1 MGNPYNTITSN
12 SSKSTDLRVSN
23 DLNNSTTTMTYTSS
37 DPVKKST
44 VSSPL
49 SEPLDNV
56 ENLSTNRSKT
66 SGYVTLQIVISK
78 TSSMATSN
86 NEESEIQASSTTQL
100 TSLSSLEGD
109 LLFSSTQIE
118 STTVADNEDVN
129 ISTELGKILN
139 TTMINFIANETE
151 SFFKTTR
158 EFSSSN
164 IEPNDNKA
172 RSKYN
177 LDLKDNQ
184 TAQGNSSRK
193 EEPSSNQNSTD
204 DMPGY
209 GFEVKKQSNG
219 SSLKMISEHQTFLTT
234 ADKSSDLKTNLDDLT
249 TTEFSSGE
257 TKLSSDHAPK
267 LKVYGSGETE
277 SFGDLTSPEYGSG
290 ETESSSDVTSSEYGS
305 EETKSSS
312 HVTSPKYG
320 SGETEPSSNVTSPK
334 FGSGES
340 ISSSNVTPKKF
351 GTGETKSSSDLTSM
365 KYGSGETKSS
375 SDETS
380 PNYGSG
386 ETESS
391 SNVNSPVNV
400 SEETKSSHELTS
412 PIYGPGENKTASDV
426 ISPNFG
432 FGETESSLKYDSG
445 VTKPSSDGTS
455 PEYNSEEMKSSS
467 ALTSPDIV
475 SEETKSSSDVTSPKF
490 GFSGENKTSS
500 DVTSPNFGSGETVS
514 SRDVTLPEYG
524 SVVNESSS
532 DVFSPKYGSGET
544 ESSSDVTSPEYGSGE
559 TESLSDVTSPKYG
572 AGETKLSSDQTL
584 PRYGSGDTE
593 SSSDV
598 TSSEYGSVVTELSR
612 DVTSPKYGTGETK
625 SSSEVN
631 SQNYATGDTQSS
643 SNITGVP
650 QSSADVSSPDYG
662 SKLTESSS
670 DVTSPKYSSVEN
682 ESSSDLTSL
691 EYGSG
696 ETELYSDV
704 TPQKYGSGE
713 TKSSSGVT
721 TNQKYIYGKTVS
733 PEESF
738 SPRHFSSGE
747 AHSSDITNTF
757 KSISSSQE
765 RGLPGSSTETL
776 SKTFP
781 DASESSTKASTHTE
795 SFLPS
800 HFSSEDIGE
809 MESSSDVDS
818 LEYGSGETKSS
829 SDVTLP
835 KYGSGETKLS
845 SDVTSPRYGSHDTE
859 LSGDISSPEFGSGE
873 TKSSSDL
880 TTNQEYI
887 SGKTESLGSSTAAPA
902 ESFSPRHFSSGE
914 EHSSDIPTTYT
925 LISELSSQE
934 TGLPGGSTET
944 LSKHIVYSSDTSKS
958 STKAVTHAESLL
970 PTNFSFRDIKS
981 SDISTTSKKS
991 SEATGISSSLTESNA
1006 VPTESFSPSYFS
1018 SGETQ
1023 SSNSSTAPFLN
1034 SDLSSKIIDSTK
1046 RSTEISTAALM
1057 DGSDESILNKTVP
1070 KASFLS
1076 RSFSSGQ
1083 VYSSDNSTTSE
1094 LNLGLS
1100 SGETH
1105 SPTNLTESYGSKSS
1119 TENGLPTRFYPGGN
1133 DTSST
1138 EVTDMSTTLKKTV
1151 PAASFSPKLF
1161 SSGEVQSSDSS
1172 TTSELNSGLSSGET
1186 LSPTSLTESSS
1197 AVEYV
1202 SKSSTENGLTTS
1214 SYLGG
1219 TESSSTEVTDM
1230 STTLKKTVPAASFS
1244 PRLFRSG
1251 EVQSSDSST
1260 TSELNSGLGSG
1271 ETLSPTSLTESSSVV
1286 EYVSKSSTE
1295 NGLTTSFNLG
1305 GTESSSTEVTDMSTT
1320 LTKTVPAASFSPR
1333 LFSSGEEQSSDSS
1346 TTSELNSGL
1355 SSGETPSP
1363 LSLTEST
1370 SASMYGFNST
1380 INDLSTTSFHSG
1392 GPESTSTELS
1402 GISTISIKTVP
1413 VKSFSPR
1420 IFSSGEVQSSDSL
1433 TTSELNLGLSSE
1445 GTDSPTTLTESSTP
1459 MIYGFNHSIDD
1470 FSTTSFHL
1478 LGNENSSA
1486 EVNGISTMSSKE
1498 APPESFSAMHF
1509 TSGKA
1514 LSSDGSTTMEP
1525 SSVIPFKADSL
1536 TPKSESKSPPYSN
1549 SQDQGS
1555 TISFNATI
1563 FNRNKIDLF
1572 SNHET
1577 NVSNSEEAKL
1587 LSTSST
1593 SATYSNS
1600 GGLETLTI
1608 STTQELSKKGT
1619 KFYEASFSP
1628 LELNLTKPTFSGS
1641 VSTERYSTT
1650 ASSSGREGTESSSSF
1665 FSTEQIG
1672 FNSKDEYQANDYK
1685 LDSTK
1690 NKTTTTQ
1697 ESTDDI
1703 QGEPKSL
1710 LTTTASTF
1718 SESSDLGL
1726 AFRNDADVSEGQTS
1740 TVSSMNDSELTDN
1753 PSILVSNSLELEFS
1767 NSNNTSEKQ
1776 EQSDDLKVEDGLN
1789 SGFESFLS
1797 STTKNGLVENIK
1809 NKSTQSRK
1817 NDKKRKKF
1825 KKMTFA
1831 LTNISTFQTELN
1843 LDTPDSES
1851 NKLELV
1857 SNSIT
1862 IPPLTMLQ
1870 TSTLSADINENVS
1883 DPQPVN
1889 ESIVTEEKYLTID
1902 KTFIISDL
1910 NLTNKILNNFEVVNK
1925 TFNQVYDINE
1935 IDDYDGL
1942 EDTPFKV
1949 IKLINTIY
1957 ENGTVKKSLNET
1969 TFADNKGKPTKN
1981 HDENRTVKLMKVDS
1995 YILDN
2000 GTNLLNMS
2008 EARLVANQTQIDEYN
2023 RLLNSPAP
2031 NSTTINK
2038 VKTKTEVSPQ
2048 GTKVVKT
2055 VDKLNITDLN
2065 NYTTVLPEG
2074 IETNLPTI
2082 STFDANNTG
2091 IL

>member
-312 HVTSPKYG
+312 HVTSPRYG

-340 ISSSNVTPKKF
+340 TSSSNVTPKKF

-514 SRDVTLPEYG
+514 SLDVTLPEYG

-631 SQNYATGDTQSS
+631 SQKYATGDTKSS

-682 ESSSDLTSL
+682 KSSSDLTSL

-776 SKTFP
+776 SKAFP
-781 DASESSTKASTHTE
+781 DTSESSTKASTHTE

-902 ESFSPRHFSSGE
+902 ESFLPRHFSSGE

-970 PTNFSFRDIKS
+970 PTNFSSRDIKS

-991 SEATGISSSLTESNA
+991 SEPTGISSSLTESNA

-1083 VYSSDNSTTSE
+1083 VYSSDSSTTSE

-1244 PRLFRSG
+1244 PRLFKSG
-1251 EVQSSDSST
+1251 EV
-1260 TSELNSGLGSG
+1260 
-1271 ETLSPTSLTESSSVV
+1271 
-1286 EYVSKSSTE
+1286 
-1295 NGLTTSFNLG
+1295 
-1305 GTESSSTEVTDMSTT
+1305 
-1320 LTKTVPAASFSPR
+1320 
-1333 LFSSGEEQSSDSS
+1333 QSSDSS

-1433 TTSELNLGLSSE
+1433 TTSESNLGLSSE

-1525 SSVIPFKADSL
+1525 SSVIPFKADSSTL
-1536 TPKSESKSPPYSN
+1536 KTESKSPPYSN

-1797 STTKNGLVENIK
+1797 STTKNGLVENIR

>member
-12 SSKSTDLRVSN
+12 SSKSTDLSVSN

-44 VSSPL
+44 VSSPI

-100 TSLSSLEGD
+100 TSLSTLEGD
-109 LLFSSTQIE
+109 LIFSSTQIE
-118 STTVADNEDVN
+118 STAVADNEDVK

-151 SFFKTTR
+151 SFFKTTG

-172 RSKYN
+172 RSKYSLDN

-184 TAQGNSSRK
+184 TAQGYSSNN
-193 EEPSSNQNSTD
+193 EEPSSSQNLTD

-219 SSLKMISEHQTFLTT
+219 SSLKMISENRTFLTT

-305 EETKSSS
+305 EETKSASD
-312 HVTSPKYG
+312 VTSPKYG

-365 KYGSGETKSS
+365 KYGSGETKPSSDETSPKIVSRDTESS
-375 SDETS
+375 SDVTS

-391 SNVNSPVNV
+391 SNGNSPVNV
-400 SEETKSSHELTS
+400 SEETKSSHEVTS

-432 FGETESSLKYDSG
+432 SGETESSLKYDSG
-445 VTKPSSDGTS
+445 VTKPSSEETS
-455 PEYNSEEMKSSS
+455 PEYNSEKMKSSS

-475 SEETKSSSDVTSPKF
+475 SEETKSSSDITSPKF

-559 TESLSDVTSPKYG
+559 T
-572 AGETKLSSDQTL
+572 KLSSDQTS

-598 TSSEYGSVVTELSR
+598 TSPAYGSVVTELSR
-612 DVTSPKYGTGETK
+612 DVTSPKYGAGETK

-631 SQNYATGDTQSS
+631 SQKYATGDTKSS

-670 DVTSPKYSSVEN
+670 DAYSSKYGFGETKSSSDVTSSKYSSVEN
-682 ESSSDLTSL
+682 KSSSDLTSP

-713 TKSSSGVT
+713 TKPSSGVT

-747 AHSSDITNTF
+747 AHSSDITNTI

-765 RGLPGSSTETL
+765 RGSPGGSTETL

-781 DASESSTKASTHTE
+781 DTSESSTKASTHTE

-800 HFSSEDIGE
+800 HFSSEEIGE
-809 MESSSDVDS
+809 MESSSDVAS

-829 SDVTLP
+829 SDVTSP

-859 LSGDISSPEFGSGE
+859 LSNDISSPEFGSGE
-873 TKSSSDL
+873 TKSSSDV
-880 TTNQEYI
+880 TNNQEYI

-914 EHSSDIPTTYT
+914 EHSSDIPTTYK

-970 PTNFSFRDIKS
+970 PSNFSSRDIKS

-991 SEATGISSSLTESNA
+991 SEATGISSSLTESSA

-1023 SSNSSTAPFLN
+1023 SSNSSTTPFVN

-1046 RSTEISTAALM
+1046 RLTDISTAALM

-1070 KASFLS
+1070 TASFLS

-1083 VYSSDNSTTSE
+1083 VYSSDSSTTSE

-1119 TENGLPTRFYPGGN
+1119 TENGLTTRFYPGGT
-1133 DTSST
+1133 DISST
-1138 EVTDMSTTLKKTV
+1138 EVTDMSTTFTKTV
-1151 PAASFSPKLF
+1151 PAASFSPRLF

-1172 TTSELNSGLSSGET
+1172 TTSELNSGLSSVET
-1186 LSPTSLTESSS
+1186 LSPTTLTESSS

-1214 SYLGG
+1214 FYLGG

-1251 EVQSSDSST
+1251 EVQSSDSLT
-1260 TSELNSGLGSG
+1260 TSELN
-1271 ETLSPTSLTESSSVV
+1271 
-1286 EYVSKSSTE
+1286 Y
-1295 NGLTTSFNLG
+1295 
-1305 GTESSSTEVTDMSTT
+1305 
-1320 LTKTVPAASFSPR
+1320 
-1333 LFSSGEEQSSDSS
+1333 
-1346 TTSELNSGL
+1346 GL

-1370 SASMYGFNST
+1370 SASIYGFNST

-1392 GPESTSTELS
+1392 GPESTSTDLS

-1420 IFSSGEVQSSDSL
+1420 IFSSGEVQSSDTL
-1433 TTSELNLGLSSE
+1433 TTSELNLGLRSE

-1459 MIYGFNHSIDD
+1459 MINGFNHSIDD

-1514 LSSDGSTTMEP
+1514 LSSDGSTMEP
-1525 SSVIPFKADSL
+1525 SSVIPFKADSS
-1536 TPKSESKSPPYSN
+1536 TPKTESKSPPYAN

-1555 TISFNATI
+1555 TISFDATI

-1572 SNHET
+1572 SNPET

-1587 LSTSST
+1587 LSTTST

-1600 GGLETLTI
+1600 GSLETLTI

-1619 KFYEASFSP
+1619 TFYEASFSP

-1710 LTTTASTF
+1710 LTTTASKF
-1718 SESSDLGL
+1718 SESSDFGL
-1726 AFRNDADVSEGQTS
+1726 AFRNDVDVSEGQTP
-1740 TVSSMNDSELTDN
+1740 TVSSMNDSESTDN

-1776 EQSDDLKVEDGLN
+1776 EQSDDINVEDGLI

-1902 KTFIISDL
+1902 KTFIIYDL
-1910 NLTNKILNNFEVVNK
+1910 NLMNKILNNFEVENK

-1969 TFADNKGKPTKN
+1969 TFADNKGKPTRN

-2074 IETNLPTI
+2074 IETNLPTV

>member
-1 MGNPYNTITSN
+1 MKKMGNPYNTITSN
-12 SSKSTDLRVSN
+12 SSISTDLSVSN

-184 TAQGNSSRK
+184 TAQGNSSRN
-193 EEPSSNQNSTD
+193 EEPSSSQNSTNG
-204 DMPGY
+204 MPGY

-219 SSLKMISEHQTFLTT
+219 SSLKMISENRTFLTT

-365 KYGSGETKSS
+365 KYGSGETKPSSDETSPKNVSRDTESS
-375 SDETS
+375 SDVTS

-400 SEETKSSHELTS
+400 SEETKSSHEVTS
-412 PIYGPGENKTASDV
+412 PIYGPAENKTASDV

-432 FGETESSLKYDSG
+432 SGETESSLKYDSG
-445 VTKPSSDGTS
+445 VTKPSSNGTS

-475 SEETKSSSDVTSPKF
+475 LEETKSFSDVTSPKF

-572 AGETKLSSDQTL
+572 AGETKLSSDQTS
-584 PRYGSGDTE
+584 PRNGSGDTE

-598 TSSEYGSVVTELSR
+598 TSPEYGSVVTELSR

-625 SSSEVN
+625 SSSDVN
-631 SQNYATGDTQSS
+631 SHKYATEDTKSS

-662 SKLTESSS
+662 SKLTELSS

-682 ESSSDLTSL
+682 KSSSDLTSL

-781 DASESSTKASTHTE
+781 DTSESSTKASTHTE

-873 TKSSSDL
+873 TKSSSDV

-914 EHSSDIPTTYT
+914 EHSSDIPTTYK

-958 STKAVTHAESLL
+958 STKAVAHAESLL
-970 PTNFSFRDIKS
+970 PTNFSSRDIKS

-991 SEATGISSSLTESNA
+991 SEPTGISSSLTESNA

-1083 VYSSDNSTTSE
+1083 VYSSDSSTTSE

-1138 EVTDMSTTLKKTV
+1138 EVTDMSTTFTKTV

-1197 AVEYV
+1197 
-1202 SKSSTENGLTTS
+1202 
-1214 SYLGG
+1214 
-1219 TESSSTEVTDM
+1219 
-1230 STTLKKTVPAASFS
+1230 
-1244 PRLFRSG
+1244 
-1251 EVQSSDSST
+1251 
-1260 TSELNSGLGSG
+1260 
-1271 ETLSPTSLTESSSVV
+1271 VV

-1305 GTESSSTEVTDMSTT
+1305 GTESSSTEVTF
-1320 LTKTVPAASFSPR
+1320 TKTVPAASFSPK
-1333 LFSSGEEQSSDSS
+1333 LFRSGEEQSSDSS
-1346 TTSELNSGL
+1346 TTSERNYGL

-1370 SASMYGFNST
+1370 SASMYGLNST

-1392 GPESTSTELS
+1392 GTESTSTELS
-1402 GISTISIKTVP
+1402 GISTILIKTVP

-1536 TPKSESKSPPYSN
+1536 TPKTESKSPPYSN

-1572 SNHET
+1572 SNPET

-1587 LSTSST
+1587 LSTTST

-1628 LELNLTKPTFSGS
+1628 LELNLTKPTFSSS

-1726 AFRNDADVSEGQTS
+1726 AFRNDVDVSEGQTS

-1776 EQSDDLKVEDGLN
+1776 EQSDDIKVEDGLN

-1910 NLTNKILNNFEVVNK
+1910 NLTNKILNNFEVENK